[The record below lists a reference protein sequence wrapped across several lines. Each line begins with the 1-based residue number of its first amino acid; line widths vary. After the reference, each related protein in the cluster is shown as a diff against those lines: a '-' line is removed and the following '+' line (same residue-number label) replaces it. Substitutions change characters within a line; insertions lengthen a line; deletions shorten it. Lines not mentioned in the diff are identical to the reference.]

1 MTNACPSSDLIRHM
15 REPVNRTSQR
25 DGLQRSITA
34 YEEALKLGQE
44 HL

>member
-1 MTNACPSSDLIRHM
+1 MTNACPSSDLVRYMKEPIDRTLQ
-15 REPVNRTSQR
+15 REN
-25 DGLQRSITA
+25 LQRSIKA